1 MVSHVIWS
9 KDGLFSQIGGWSSVH
24 FQSLYNMLLLLLII
38 MIIFIMNIIN
48 IVIIY
53 YYYSIIFLF
62 LLNMHHTM
70 DILWNGRRKTTHHF
84 LTMARLL

>member
-24 FQSLYNMLLLLLII
+24 FQSLYNMFLLLLII
-38 MIIFIMNIIN
+38 MIIIMNIIN

-53 YYYSIIFLF
+53 YYYYSIFFIKYAPYYGY
-62 LLNMHHTM
+62 TVE
-70 DILWNGRRKTTHHF
+70 RTTKTTHHF